1 MKRELSQQEIDAV
14 FRGTTE
20 AAPEVKSSVVPVDFS
35 RVDRIP
41 KSQIRAVHLVHENFA
56 RNLASSL
63 SAYLRDYVSMNLV
76 SLEQISYGEFLE
88 GLTSPT
94 FIAYIGMHPYE
105 GTAVMELSSGLVF
118 TFVEMLLGGSGK
130 TALLPQRKVTEI
142 EKNLMQN
149 LLRIV
154 LQDLGEAWKS
164 VAELRFAVQ
173 SIADEPQ
180 GLNIL
185 SPAEAVVTIGIE
197 VRVAATTGMMT
208 LAIPSI
214 FIKRLRHMFDR
225 LRQLHR
231 TESKIKDQIHMAELL
246 ARVSVSLE
254 ARLDGAT
261 IPTHTLFSL
270 EPGDVLMLDHPI
282 DRKATAILNGQPKY
296 LADVETAR
304 GRLALRI
311 ASDYDPD

>member
-41 KSQIRAVHLVHENFA
+41 KSQIRAVHLVHESFA